1 MAASRA
7 ALKAGIAPGMALA
20 DARAILPGLLA
31 ADADPAEDHRAL
43 SALAEWCGRYTPWVT
58 PDGAAMPGGGAAILL
73 DATGC
78 AHLFGGETR
87 MLEDVTARTA
97 ALGLTV
103 RAGMASTPGAARA
116 LARWTS
122 GGRFA
127 VAAPDATEAALAP
140 LPAAALGLA
149 PAAAAQLASLGLRM
163 VGEVAALPRAALASR
178 FGAAVLDPLDRAL
191 GRAPEP
197 VSPAAPPV
205 RHAARLA
212 FAEPVARSEDIAA
225 GLDRLLAALCA
236 GLEREGQGARRLV
249 LALYEPDGRTR
260 QIHLGASRATRDPA
274 HLARLFA
281 EHLDGIDAA
290 FGFDAMT
297 LVATTAEALAARQ
310 APLADRTAHL
320 AGPSSA
326 GAREGTNDT
335 LAALIDR
342 LANRLG
348 SDAVLRLAARESR
361 LPERAAVAVP
371 ALEFRPQGAAPFAPP
386 GAPARPLRLLPRP
399 EPVETV
405 ALLPDDPPALFR
417 WRRVAHRVARAEGPE
432 RIAPEWWR
440 ARETDERDYW
450 RVEDE
455 RGGRF
460 WLYRAGPAWYLH
472 GVYG

>member
-7 ALKAGIAPGMALA
+7 ALRAGIGPGMALP
-20 DARAILPGLLA
+20 DARAILPSLLA

-43 SALAEWCGRYTPWVT
+43 AALAEWCGRYTPWVA
-58 PDGAAMPGGGAAILL
+58 PDGAALAGGGAAILM

-78 AHLFGGETR
+78 AHLFGGEAR
-87 MLEDVTARTA
+87 MLEDITARIA

-103 RAGMASTPGAARA
+103 RAGMAATPGAARA
-116 LARWTS
+116 LARWTT

-127 VAAPDATEAALAP
+127 IAAPDETEAALAP
-140 LPAAALGLA
+140 LPAAALGLTS
-149 PAAAAQLASLGLRM
+149 AAASALASLGLRT
-163 VGEVAALPRAALASR
+163 VGAVAALPRAALASR
-178 FGAAVLDPLDRAL
+178 FGTSVLDPMDRAL

-212 FAEPVARSEDIAA
+212 FAEPVARTDDIAA
-225 GLDRLLAALCA
+225 GLDQLLASLCT

-274 HLARLFA
+274 HLARLFT
-281 EHLDGIDAA
+281 EHLDDIDAA

-297 LVATTAEALAARQ
+297 LVATTTEALAERQ
-310 APLADRTAHL
+310 APLAGRGTRDTSDA
-320 AGPSSA
+320 
-326 GAREGTNDT
+326 ARDDT

-348 SDAVLRLAARESR
+348 ADSVLRLAARESR
-361 LPERAAVAVP
+361 LPERAAVGVP
-371 ALEFRPQGAAPFAPP
+371 ALAFKPNGSAPFAPP

-405 ALLPDDPPALFR
+405 ALLPHEPPALFR

-440 ARETDERDYW
+440 TREADERDYW

-460 WLYRAGPAWYLH
+460 WLYRAGPAWFLH

>member
-7 ALKAGIAPGMALA
+7 ALRAGVAPGMALA
-20 DARAILPGLLA
+20 DARAILPSLLA

-43 SALAEWCGRYTPWVT
+43 SALAEWCGRYTPWIA
-58 PDGAAMPGGGAAILL
+58 PDGAALAGGGAAILL

-78 AHLFGGETR
+78 AHLFGGEAL
-87 MLEDVTARTA
+87 MLEDVTARIA

-103 RAGMASTPGAARA
+103 RAGMAATPGAARA
-116 LARWTS
+116 LARWTA

-127 VAAPDATEAALAP
+127 IAAPDATEAALAP
-140 LPAAALGLA
+140 LPPAALGLT
-149 PAAAAQLASLGLRM
+149 PAASAALASLGLRT

-178 FGAAVLDPLDRAL
+178 FGATVLDPLDRAL

-197 VSPAAPPV
+197 VSPVAPPV

-212 FAEPVARSEDIAA
+212 FAEPIARPDDIAA
-225 GLDRLLAALCA
+225 GLDRLLASLCA
-236 GLEREGQGARRLV
+236 GLERAGEGVRRLV
-249 LALYEPDGRTR
+249 LAFYEPDGRTR

-281 EHLDGIDAA
+281 EHLDEIDAA

-297 LVATTAEALAARQ
+297 LAATTTEALAARQ
-310 APLADRTAHL
+310 APLATRDRSGGCA
-320 AGPSSA
+320 SD
-326 GAREGTNDT
+326 DT

-342 LANRLG
+342 LSNRLG
-348 SDAVLRLAARESR
+348 ADSVLRVCARESR
-361 LPERAAVAVP
+361 LPERASVTLP
-371 ALEFRPQGAAPFAPP
+371 ALAFRPSGAVPFAPP

-460 WLYRAGPAWYLH
+460 WLYRAGPAWFLH